1 MTTYDYAD
9 YLYSDLHKD
18 ATGFRPSKEMRD
30 AWDAM
35 TPDKKQQEW
44 NRLNDELENSEFFI
58 SNEEMERRLNK

>member
-1 MTTYDYAD
+1 MTTYTYED

-18 ATGFRPSKEMRD
+18 SLGFRPSKEMRD

-44 NRLNDELENSEFFI
+44 DRLNDELENSEFFI